1 MIDQIFGKV
10 GQSLVKK
17 SRELTAPAL
26 HDLLLEAAETDRRL
40 PAALR
45 KTPGAW
51 WPEIAHDWMAYP
63 DEKTTTRLARAT
75 AEQIDNYDFVHEVVA
90 SVPERE
96 DRQLLW
102 AVAYSSAFRSRGPAW
117 TRIAKIQHTDRR
129 RVKSVYEAVLVD
141 TALRWNRAIAA

>member
-1 MIDQIFGKV
+1 M
-10 GQSLVKK
+10 KK

-141 TALRWNRAIAA
+141 TVMRWNRAIPA

>member
-1 MIDQIFGKV
+1 M
-10 GQSLVKK
+10 KK
-17 SRELTAPAL
+17 SRRLTAPEL

-63 DEKTTTRLARAT
+63 DAITTTRLPRAT
-75 AEQIDNYDFVHEVVA
+75 AEQISNYDFIHEVVA
-90 SVPERE
+90 NVPDAS
-96 DRQLLW
+96 DRVLLW
-102 AVAYSSAFRSRGPAW
+102 AVAASAALRQRGPAW
-117 TRIAKIQHTDRR
+117 TRIARIQHTDRR

-141 TALRWNRAIAA
+141 TVMRWNRAIAA

>member
-1 MIDQIFGKV
+1 M
-10 GQSLVKK
+10 KK

-63 DEKTTTRLARAT
+63 DSKTTTRLARAT
-75 AEQIDNYDFVHEVVA
+75 AEQVDNYDFVHEVVA
-90 SVPERE
+90 SVPDAN
-96 DRQLLW
+96 DRVLLW
-102 AVAYSSAFRSRGPAW
+102 AVAASAAFRHRGPAW

-141 TALRWNRAIAA
+141 TVMRWNRAIPA

>member
-1 MIDQIFGKV
+1 
-10 GQSLVKK
+10 VKK
-17 SRELTAPAL
+17 SRTLTAPEL

-63 DEKTTTRLARAT
+63 DATTTTRLPRAT
-75 AEQIDNYDFVHEVVA
+75 AEQISNYDFIHEVVL
-90 SVPERE
+90 SVPDAN
-96 DRQLLW
+96 DRVLLW
-102 AVAYSSAFRSRGPAW
+102 AVAASAAFRHRGPAW

-141 TALRWNRAIAA
+141 TVMRWNRAIAA

>member
-1 MIDQIFGKV
+1 M
-10 GQSLVKK
+10 KK

-45 KTPGAW
+45 KTPSAW

-63 DEKTTTRLARAT
+63 DAKTTTRLARAT
-75 AEQIDNYDFVHEVVA
+75 AEQVDNYDFVHEVVA
-90 SVPERE
+90 SVPDAN
-96 DRQLLW
+96 DRVLLW
-102 AVAYSSAFRSRGPAW
+102 AVAASAAFRHRGPAW

-141 TALRWNRAIAA
+141 TALRWNRAVSA

>member
-1 MIDQIFGKV
+1 MRDNK
-10 GQSLVKK
+10 
-17 SRELTAPAL
+17 ELTAPEL

-51 WPEIAHDWMAYP
+51 WPEIIHDWMAYP
-63 DEKTTTRLARAT
+63 NETTTTRLPRAT
-75 AEQIDNYDFVHEVVA
+75 AEQISNYDFVHQVVL
-90 SVPERE
+90 SVPDQQ
-96 DRQLLW
+96 DRVLLW
-102 AVAYSSAFRSRGPAW
+102 AVAQSAAFRERGPAW

-141 TALRWNRAIAA
+141 TVMRWNRAIPA